1 MAVDR
6 CVVCSGEGKTYEDC
20 NGWPKCCSYQCD
32 YCKGKGYMK
41 ETLEEVLEA
50 LYVSEI
56 NAQIQWCW
64 DGGFD
69 VAMGNTS
76 VSGYG
81 FAQNAAA
88 EANFKTVAEV
98 TEWLSETAKKLYPK
112 SLFAIEREPA
122 TT

>member
-1 MAVDR
+1 MAPTKCR
-6 CVVCSGEGKTYEDC
+6 QC
-20 NGWPKCCSYQCD
+20 NGTGNFHDKEGCCTFKCTECEGS
-32 YCKGKGYMK
+32 GHME
-41 ETLEEVLEA
+41 ETLEQVIEA

-69 VAMGNTS
+69 VSIGNTS

-81 FAQNAAA
+81 FAQNATAQ
-88 EANFKTVAEV
+88 ANFKTVAEI
-98 TEWLSETAKKLYPK
+98 TEWLSKTAKKLYPK
-112 SLFAIEREPA
+112 SLFAMEREPV

>member
-1 MAVDR
+1 MK
-6 CVVCSGEGKTYEDC
+6 CSYCGGDFVPECAYDWPPIMSCEDC
-20 NGWPKCCSYQCD
+20 YRLQVKEKD
-32 YCKGKGYMK
+32 ME
-41 ETLEEVLEA
+41 ETLEQVIEA
-50 LYVSEI
+50 LYISEI

-69 VAMGNTS
+69 VSMGNTS